1 MMDFACPL
9 TWGLSKEETIKVLDD
24 PENTYITDKLVG
36 YGDLSLSNFKG
47 DCGALCL
54 DGANY
59 ATKTALTK
67 LIEVASKGGFSKI
80 FATVVR
86 KYTSNEERDQDLRTR
101 WRGWKKINKGKSN
114 RNQDKDDIV
123 LVRIIKKCV
132 FEGYGW

>member
-9 TWGLSKEETIKVLDD
+9 NWGLSKEETIKVLDD

-80 FATVVR
+80 FATMVM
-86 KYTSNEERDQDLRTR
+86 RDALSSKSYKAFQDT
-101 WRGWKKINKGKSN
+101 GWITVKIGKSN
-114 RNQDKDDIV
+114 RNPSKDDIV
-123 LVRIIKKCV
+123 LVKYIDDCEYK
-132 FEGYGW
+132 GY